1 MVKKIIEKFT
11 KNTTT
16 YFLLIAAI
24 VGFLSGVGNFLLVT
38 FTKAAHY
45 LYFTVIGKGVFHID
59 QGGANRFF
67 IILIPVLGA
76 ISLIPLFNI
85 LDGIGKGYSF
95 PKFIA
100 EVHLKMGKVKVKRLF
115 AALLASS
122 ICIGSGG
129 SAGRE
134 GPIAVIGGVIGS
146 YLSKLLNL
154 KGRRRQI
161 LVGCGVAG
169 GIAATFNAPIT
180 GVLFAEEI
188 VFMGEMKLNTFSL
201 FVISSVASTTFTRVF
216 LGQESIFKPPAY
228 LFDSVY
234 QLPLYGLL
242 GVFVGMLAAFY
253 KRSFFSIEDYFD
265 AGKIDWKLKLIIGAF
280 LVGIMGFFMPE
291 VLSDGYDVIHDLIY
305 FSHPKF
311 TIIFLFFLLVLKI
324 FATDITLGSGGSGGL
339 FAPSLFIGA
348 VLGALC
354 GSIYQ
359 EMFPNLLI
367 EPGAYAVVAMGAFLA
382 ASTHAPLTAIFLL
395 LELTSNYQVILPIM
409 LASIIGTIVS
419 MAFEKESLDT
429 RYFKKNKVPLEHA
442 KELMFLKSIKILE
455 IMRKDFVAV
464 QRSMTLGQLVELIKE
479 SPFLSFPVVDDKQ
492 KVVGMIT
499 LNDIRA
505 FMFDSELWKLV
516 IVDDIKQE
524 NFYYLTVEDDL
535 SKAQELFDFY
545 DIDEIP
551 VVDNDMVIKG
561 IITRHDFVN
570 FSRKR
575 FLVEQSHESTISEL

>member
-1 MVKKIIEKFT
+1 MVKDIFDRFT
-11 KNTTT
+11 RNTTT

-24 VGFLSGVGNFLLVT
+24 VGFLSGVGNYLLVSL
-38 FTKAAHY
+38 TKGAHY
-45 LYFTVIGKGVFHID
+45 LFFNVIGNGIFHINN
-59 QGGANRFF
+59 GGANKFF
-67 IILIPVLGA
+67 IIFIPVLGS
-76 ISLIPLFNI
+76 ITLIPIFNI
-85 LDGIGKGYSF
+85 LEQVGKGYTF

-100 EVHLKMGKVKVKRLF
+100 EVHLKMGKVNFKRFF
-115 AALLASS
+115 AALFASS

-146 YLSKLLNL
+146 YISKLLNL

-216 LGQESIFKPPAY
+216 LGKESIFKPPAY

-242 GVFVGMLAAFY
+242 GIFVGMFAAFY
-253 KRSFFSIEDYFD
+253 KKSFFSIEDYFD
-265 AGKIDWKLKLIIGAF
+265 AAKVDWKIKLIIGSL
-280 LVGIMGFFMPE
+280 LVGLMGFFMPE

-311 TIIFLFFLLVLKI
+311 TIIFLFFLLILKI

-354 GSIYQ
+354 GSIYHN
-359 EMFPNLLI
+359 MFPNLLI

-419 MAFEKESLDT
+419 MAFEQESLDT
-429 RYFKKNKVPLEHA
+429 RYFKKNKVPLAHA
-442 KELMFLKSIKILE
+442 KELMFLKSINITE
-455 IMRKDFVAV
+455 IIREDFLAV
-464 QRSMTLGQLVELIKE
+464 QRSMTLGELIELIKE
-479 SPFLSFPVVDDKQ
+479 SPYLSFPVVDEENR
-492 KVVGMIT
+492 VVGMIT
-499 LNDIRA
+499 LNDIRS
-505 FMFDSELWKLV
+505 FMFDTELWKLV

-524 NFYYLTVEDDL
+524 NFYYLTVNDDL

-545 DIDEIP
+545 DTDEIP
-551 VVDNDMVIKG
+551 VVDENMVIKG
-561 IITRHDFVN
+561 IITRFDFVN
-570 FSRKR
+570 FTRKR

>member
-1 MVKKIIEKFT
+1 MWKKIYEKMAGS
-11 KNTTT
+11 TTT
-16 YFLLIAAI
+16 YFLLIAAF

-38 FTKAAHY
+38 FTKGAHY
-45 LYFTVIGKGVFHID
+45 LFFNLIGNDIFHINR
-59 QGGANRFF
+59 GGYYKFL
-67 IILIPVLGA
+67 IILIPVLGS
-76 ISLIPLFNI
+76 ITLIPIFKALG
-85 LDGIGKGYSF
+85 GIGKGYSF
-95 PKFIA
+95 PKFIT
-100 EVHLKMGKVKVKRLF
+100 EVHLKMGKVNVKRFF
-115 AALLASS
+115 AALFASS
-122 ICIGSGG
+122 LCIGSGG

-216 LGQESIFKPPAY
+216 LNQETIFKPPAY
-228 LFDSVY
+228 LFDSLY

-242 GVFVGMLAAFY
+242 GIFVGMMAAFY
-253 KRSFFSIEDYFD
+253 KKSFFFIEDYFD
-265 AGKIDWKLKLIIGAF
+265 ALKVDWKLKLIIGAF
-280 LVGIMGFFMPE
+280 FVGLMGFFMPE
-291 VLSDGYDVIHDLIY
+291 VLSDGYDVIHKIIY
-305 FSHPKF
+305 FSSPKF
-311 TIIFLFFLLVLKI
+311 TVIFLFFLLVLKI

-354 GSIYQ
+354 GVIYH
-359 EMFPNLLI
+359 EMFPNLII

-419 MAFEKESLDT
+419 MAFEQESLDT
-429 RYFKKNKVPLEHA
+429 RYFKKNNIPLEYA
-442 KELMFLKSIKILE
+442 RELSFLKSTKASE
-455 IMRKDFVAV
+455 IMQKDFVAV
-464 QRSMTLGQLVELIKE
+464 SRSMTLGQLIDLIKE
-479 SPFLSFPVVDDKQ
+479 SPYLTFPVVDENN

-499 LNDIRA
+499 LNDIKA
-505 FMFDSELWKLV
+505 FMFETQLWKLV

-524 NFYYLTVEDDL
+524 KFHYLKLDDDL

-545 DIDEIP
+545 DMDEVP
-551 VVDNDMVIKG
+551 VVDENMVIQG
-561 IITRHDFVN
+561 IITRHDFVT

-575 FLVEQSHESTISEL
+575 FLVEHSHESPISQL

>member
-1 MVKKIIEKFT
+1 MKRLLKRFT
-11 KNTTT
+11 SSTTT
-16 YFLLIAAI
+16 YFLLIAAV

-38 FTKAAHY
+38 FTKGAHY
-45 LYFTVIGKGVFHID
+45 LFFTIIGEGLFHIS

-67 IILIPVLGA
+67 IILIPVLG
-76 ISLIPLFNI
+76 SLTLIPVFNI
-85 LDGIGKGYSF
+85 LDGIGRGYSF

-100 EVHLKMGKVKVKRLF
+100 EVHLKMGKVNIKRLF
-115 AALLASS
+115 AALFASS
-122 ICIGSGG
+122 LCIGSGG

-134 GPIAVIGGVIGS
+134 GPIAVIGGAIGS
-146 YLSKLLNL
+146 LLSKVLNL

-265 AGKIDWKLKLIIGAF
+265 AGKIDWKFKLVIGAF
-280 LVGIMGFFMPE
+280 LVGLMGFFMPE
-291 VLSDGYDVIHDLIY
+291 ILSDGYDVIHDLIY
-305 FSHPKF
+305 FSNEKF

-354 GSIYQ
+354 GAIYHQ
-359 EMFPNLLI
+359 LFPNLII

-419 MAFEKESLDT
+419 MAFEQESLDT
-429 RYFKKNKVPLEHA
+429 RYFKKNKIPLEHA
-442 KELMFLKSIKILE
+442 KELMFLQSVNVKEIL
-455 IMRKDFVAV
+455 RKDFFSVK
-464 QRSMTLGQLVELIKE
+464 RSMTLGELIELIKE
-479 SPFLSFPVVDDKQ
+479 SPFLSFPVVDEAN
-492 KVVGMIT
+492 KVIGMIT
-499 LNDIRA
+499 LNDIKS
-505 FMFDSELWKLV
+505 FMFESELWKLV

-524 NFYYLTVEDDL
+524 KFYYLTLNDDL

-545 DIDEIP
+545 DVEELP
-551 VVDNDMVIKG
+551 VVDENMIMQG

-570 FSRKR
+570 FTRKR

>member
-59 QGGANRFF
+59 QGGANKFF

>member
-59 QGGANRFF
+59 QGGANKFF

-492 KVVGMIT
+492 RVVGMIT

-551 VVDNDMVIKG
+551 VVDKDMVIKG
-561 IITRHDFVN
+561 IITRYDFVN

>member
-1 MVKKIIEKFT
+1 MVKRLYYRFSRS
-11 KNTTT
+11 TTT

-38 FTKAAHY
+38 FTKAAH
-45 LYFTVIGKGVFHID
+45 FFFFNFVGNRIFHID
-59 QGGANRFF
+59 RGGVYGIF
-67 IILIPVLGA
+67 IVFIPVLGSIA
-76 ISLIPLFNI
+76 LIPIYQVLK
-85 LDGIGKGYSF
+85 GITGGYAF
-95 PKFIA
+95 PRFIA
-100 EVHLKMGKVKVKRLF
+100 EVHLKMGDVDFRRFFSALF
-115 AALLASS
+115 ASS

-146 YLSKLLNL
+146 FLSKRLNL
-154 KGRRRQI
+154 KGKRRQI

-216 LGQESIFKPPAY
+216 LGQESIFKPPPY
-228 LFDSVY
+228 LFESIY

-242 GVFVGMLAAFY
+242 GIFVGMFAAFY
-253 KRSFFSIEDYFD
+253 KKSFFAIEDYFE
-265 AGKIDWKLKLIIGAF
+265 AAKVNWRVKLIIGA
-280 LVGIMGFFMPE
+280 LMVGVMGFFMPE
-291 VLSDGYDVIHDLIY
+291 VLSDGYNVIHEIIY
-305 FSHPKF
+305 FSQSRF
-311 TIIFLFFLLVLKI
+311 TVIFLFFLLILKI

-348 VLGALC
+348 VLGAFF
-354 GSIYQ
+354 GSIYHA
-359 EMFPNLLI
+359 MFPHLLI

-419 MAFEKESLDT
+419 MAFEQESLDT
-429 RYFKKNKVPLEHA
+429 RFFKKNKIPLEYA
-442 KELMFLKSIKILE
+442 KEVSFLKSTKSSE
-455 IMRKDFVAV
+455 IMQKDFVTV
-464 QRSMTLGQLVELIKE
+464 NRSMTLGQLVELIKE
-479 SPFLSFPVVDDKQ
+479 SPYMSFPVVDENN

-499 LNDIRA
+499 LNDIRS
-505 FMFDSELWKLV
+505 FMFEEGIWQLV
-516 IVDDIKQE
+516 IVDDVKQD
-524 NFYYLTVEDDL
+524 NFYFLKIDDDL
-535 SKAQELFDFY
+535 SEAQELFDFY
-545 DIDEIP
+545 DLEEIP
-551 VVDNDMVIKG
+551 VVDNDMKIAG
-561 IITRHDFVN
+561 IITRHDFVT
-570 FSRKR
+570 FARKR
-575 FLVEQSHESTISEL
+575 FLMEHSHESPISDL

>member
-59 QGGANRFF
+59 QGGANKFF

-253 KRSFFSIEDYFD
+253 KKSFFSIEDYFD

-551 VVDNDMVIKG
+551 VVDKDMVIKG
-561 IITRHDFVN
+561 IITRYDFVN

>member
-59 QGGANRFF
+59 QGGANKFF

-201 FVISSVASTTFTRVF
+201 FVISSVASTTFTRAF

-253 KRSFFSIEDYFD
+253 KKSFFSIEDYFD
-265 AGKIDWKLKLIIGAF
+265 AGKIDWKLKLIVGAF

-492 KVVGMIT
+492 RVVGMIT

>member
-1 MVKKIIEKFT
+1 MVKRLFLSFS

-16 YFLLIAAI
+16 YFLLIAAF

-38 FTKAAHY
+38 LTKWAHY
-45 LYFTVIGKGVFHID
+45 FYFTFIGNEIFHID
-59 QGGANRFF
+59 KGRINRFF
-67 IILIPVLGA
+67 IILIPVLGS
-76 ISLIPLFNI
+76 ITLIPLFNI
-85 LDGIGKGYSF
+85 LGGVGRGYSF

-100 EVHLKMGKVKVKRLF
+100 EVHLKTGSISRKRLF
-115 AALLASS
+115 SALFASS

-146 YLSKLLNL
+146 YLSRLLNL

-201 FVISSVASTTFTRVF
+201 FVISSVASTTFTRAF

-265 AGKIDWKLKLIIGAF
+265 AGKIDWKFKLIIGSL
-280 LVGIMGFFMPE
+280 LVGIIGFFMPE
-291 VLSDGYDVIHDLIY
+291 VLSDGYNVIHDLIY

-311 TIIFLFFLLVLKI
+311 TIIFLFFLLILKI

-359 EMFPNLLI
+359 SMFPHLLI

-409 LASIIGTIVS
+409 LASIVGTIVS
-419 MAFEKESLDT
+419 MAFEQESLDT
-429 RYFKKNKVPLEHA
+429 RYFKKNKIPLEHA
-442 KELMFLKSIKILE
+442 KELLFLKSIKIIE
-455 IMRKDFVAV
+455 IMRKDFVPV
-464 QRSMTLGQLVELIKE
+464 NRSMTLGQLVELIKE
-479 SPFLSFPVVDDKQ
+479 SPFLSFPVVDNDNKI
-492 KVVGMIT
+492 VGMIT
-499 LNDIRA
+499 LNDIKA
-505 FMFDSELWKLV
+505 FMFDTELWKLV

-524 NFYYLTVEDDL
+524 DFYYLTIDDDL

-551 VVDNDMVIKG
+551 IVDNNMVIKG
-561 IITRHDFVN
+561 IITRYDFVN

-575 FLVEQSHESTISEL
+575 FLVDQSHESTISEL

>member
-59 QGGANRFF
+59 QGGANKFF

-551 VVDNDMVIKG
+551 VVDKDMVIKG
-561 IITRHDFVN
+561 IITRYDFVN